1 MGASMES
8 RTIRVSKKTL
18 EAIRELAEKSETTM
32 TAIVEAAVR
41 EYEIKKYW
49 EEYYAD
55 YAALKANPESWAE
68 FQAELSEWDCTLAD
82 GLKDLPYEQDEN
94 SPTPTPK
101 RSVDRRSGSARRS

>member
-1 MGASMES
+1 MDSY
-8 RTIRVSKKTL
+8 TIRVNKKTL
-18 EAIRELAEKSETTM
+18 DAIKELAEKAETTM

-55 YAALKANPESWAE
+55 YAALRADPQAWAE
-68 FQAELSEWDCTLAD
+68 FQAELSEWDCTLMD

-94 SPTPTPK
+94 SPAAPP
-101 RSVDRRSGSARRS
+101 RRRVDGRPRSARRS